1 MDQAFE
7 DITDNQIDEDN
18 QIDQDEQA
26 ILVDYIDPDDIEKE
40 RDDLLFKC
48 NNIEQE
54 CFALSKKHYDLLKEH
69 TELSNACD
77 NQQELIEKTEKLNIE
92 LNEKLK
98 KEQKSTDD
106 IDKESRK
113 KDLLIELLNNKL
125 INSQKLYDILMKQY
139 TELSDDI
146 AAKKSESDRHFNDF
160 KSAELKIEQQKRKTH
175 LREIESVGNRH
186 IVGNLEKDIS
196 ENRKKTKEYEL
207 EIYTIKNQHK
217 ILLKQQYNKY
227 GEYMK
232 EQHDK
237 HREDMKEQKRR
248 THLREI
254 ESYGSKYVI
263 NGLEK
268 DINENRKKIK
278 ENEAEMY
285 TMMCQYKMDLTQQ
298 HRKNMKEE
306 KRKTHLRE
314 IESVA
319 RKYIIGNLEKNAD
332 ENRKKIKENE
342 AEMYTMINQYK
353 INTEQQYDK
362 YKQDAEQQY
371 DKYKQDTEQQYSKYK
386 SDLEQR
392 QKIID
397 KLSTDYAT
405 KNQEFEKYRKMW
417 EQSQE
422 TIKQYQSMSS
432 QLQTACTKS
441 QDNIRQYKSMYEELN
456 KKYLDQ
462 TREQGRLQA
471 KVTMYEYKP
480 SQPQPYRPIQLNQ
493 VRPVQELRPLVSSCK
508 NIW

>member
-196 ENRKKTKEYEL
+196 
-207 EIYTIKNQHK
+207 
-217 ILLKQQYNKY
+217 
-227 GEYMK
+227 
-232 EQHDK
+232 
-237 HREDMKEQKRR
+237 
-248 THLREI
+248 
-254 ESYGSKYVI
+254 
-263 NGLEK
+263 
-268 DINENRKKIK
+268 ENRKKIK